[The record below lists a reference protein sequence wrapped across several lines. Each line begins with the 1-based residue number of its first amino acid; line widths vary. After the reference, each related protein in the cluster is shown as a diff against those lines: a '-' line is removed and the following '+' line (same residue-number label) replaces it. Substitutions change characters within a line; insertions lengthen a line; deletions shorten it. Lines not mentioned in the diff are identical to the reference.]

1 MGFGSHATR
10 VSAPKRDWTIAPLRP
25 PPTSPRIQR
34 PAAKC
39 PAVCFVVTKLPTL
52 GPNKRRNLAA
62 FPIAPRVRRKGQR
75 LRSNRLIE
83 SAAAR
88 FHISRYSSAAAL
100 PISPSVSRPVAG
112 PRAGANTE
120 RWPTSRESS
129 AKRWPTGRHP
139 ANPPQDGAFLKT
151 QEALRRSRPDA
162 GRNLRAPRNH
172 FHGDRATFLD
182 RKSVV

>member
-52 GPNKRRNLAA
+52 GPNTRRNLAA
-62 FPIAPRVRRKGQR
+62 FPIASRVRRKRQR

-100 PISPSVSRPVAG
+100 PISPSVSRPVAQF
-112 PRAGANTE
+112 PRA
-120 RWPTSRESS
+120 PSS
-129 AKRWPTGRHP
+129 DRNLT
-139 ANPPQDGAFLKT
+139 
-151 QEALRRSRPDA
+151 A
-162 GRNLRAPRNH
+162 GRTLAGPLSPFRRCRWLRAHRCNSLACTIEEGPQTLVRSDGSN
-172 FHGDRATFLD
+172 
-182 RKSVV
+182 

>member
-10 VSAPKRDWTIAPLRP
+10 VSARKRDRAIAPLRP

-39 PAVCFVVTKLPTL
+39 PAVHFVVTKLPTF
-52 GPNKRRNLAA
+52 GPNTRRNLAA
-62 FPIAPRVRRKGQR
+62 FPIASRVRRKRQR

-100 PISPSVSRPVAG
+100 PISPSVYHSRS
-112 PRAGANTE
+112 
-120 RWPTSRESS
+120 RWQPSLASVGRRLATRRESLRDNFRVPDKS
-129 AKRWPTGRHP
+129 WVDCLSGTAPWLSSWTRRWGL
-139 ANPPQDGAFLKT
+139 NF
-151 QEALRRSRPDA
+151 
-162 GRNLRAPRNH
+162 
-172 FHGDRATFLD
+172 
-182 RKSVV
+182 

>member
-52 GPNKRRNLAA
+52 GPNTRRNLAA
-62 FPIAPRVRRKGQR
+62 FPIASRVRRKRQR

-100 PISPSVSRPVAG
+100 PISPSVSRP
-112 PRAGANTE
+112 RS
-120 RWPTSRESS
+120 RWQPSLASVGSRLAASRELLRENLRM
-129 AKRWPTGRHP
+129 ADH
-139 ANPPQDGAFLKT
+139 
-151 QEALRRSRPDA
+151 ALRIREQ
-162 GRNLRAPRNH
+162 
-172 FHGDRATFLD
+172 
-182 RKSVV
+182 